1 MTSKNKIMDIEKT
14 QAIIKKKIKDRK
26 VFLKLY
32 DDSFDVKTS
41 KHTINEPKEI
51 DLIGKEIRDLV
62 VAGVSELPAD
72 FIIESLTMLGDAP
85 NVLYDD
91 NGMFAISGDGYQP
104 VVYGNKRIEGI
115 ITVSVEKNMWKKT
128 IREAIKF
135 YLK

>member
-1 MTSKNKIMDIEKT
+1 MDIEKT